1 MALKRTGPIKR
12 KTPMK
17 AAQHLTQRIVKTK
30 RAKVTAAERNARK
43 VVRARSGGICE
54 ICGHAA
60 ATNFGHRKNR
70 SQGGQWSASNG
81 LDLCGSGST
90 GCHGHATVN
99 PALARERGWAVLSTQ
114 DPAEV
119 PVFLAG
125 HGWVFLLEDG
135 STTQQETAA

>member
-12 KTPMK
+12 KTPLK
-17 AAQHLTQRIVKTK
+17 AAQYLTKRIVKNN

-43 VVRARSGGICE
+43 VVRTRSGGICE
-54 ICGHAA
+54 ICGNAQ

-81 LDLCGSGST
+81 LDLCGSGTT

-99 PALARERGWAVLSTQ
+99 PALARSRGWAVLSTD
-114 DPAEV
+114 DPAEM
-119 PVFLAG
+119 PVFLASQ
-125 HGWVFLLEDG
+125 GWVFLLDDG
-135 STTQQETAA
+135 STTPQESAA

>member
-43 VVRARSGGICE
+43 VVKARSNGLCE
-54 ICGHAA
+54 VCGRAEG
-60 ATNFGHRKNR
+60 TNMHHRKGR
-70 SQGGQWSASNG
+70 SQGGPWTPENI
-81 LDLCGSGST
+81 LHLCGSGTT
-90 GCHGHATVN
+90 GCHGAITVN
-99 PALARERGWAVLSTQ
+99 PALAKSRGWSLLSTQ
-114 DPAEV
+114 VPAEMPAV
-119 PVFLAG
+119 LAG
-125 HGWVFLLEDG
+125 RGWVFLLEDG